1 MRFDPLTAVTRFG
14 GGPSPLH
21 ALPTAASDMLDEA
34 RADPFA
40 GTHPFTTTDD
50 FVASEAL
57 LAELRSARRNSR
69 GTPEREANDEA
80 FAEARRNAQA
90 RANDDLK
97 HSFLRQ
103 AGLAYGLRERLVAF
117 WSDHFAAGGR
127 GGAAD
132 RLAALTLTSDA
143 IRPHVMGSFTE
154 MLRAVVRHPV
164 MLRYLDQVRS
174 MGPNSRVGRR
184 RDNAGLNENLA
195 RELLELHTLGVGGP
209 YDQRDVRE
217 LAELLTGLTVERGEG
232 FIFREDFVEP
242 GAEEVLGQTYGG
254 RGKPGGLVPIDAVLD
269 DLARHPATADHIARK
284 LAVHF
289 VSDSPDPALVAH
301 VAARFRETGGDLAEV
316 AAALLE
322 HPGAWDLPRRNVK
335 WPALYIAS
343 SLRALG
349 LGAAEVAALD
359 PRRVH
364 QLIRRPLE
372 GMGQPW
378 TEPPDPAG
386 FEEADPSWITPQ
398 AVAARINWAMRSPAR
413 LTDALP
419 DPREMLRLVAG
430 DRAPG
435 ELTFAVGAAEDRKV
449 GV

>member
-34 RADPFA
+34 REDPFA
-40 GTHPFTTTDD
+40 GAHPFTTTDD

-69 GTPEREANDEA
+69 GTAEREANDEA
-80 FAEARRNAQA
+80 FAEARRAAQA

-184 RDNAGLNENLA
+184 
-195 RELLELHTLGVGGP
+195 
-209 YDQRDVRE
+209 
-217 LAELLTGLTVERGEG
+217 
-232 FIFREDFVEP
+232 
-242 GAEEVLGQTYGG
+242 
-254 RGKPGGLVPIDAVLD
+254 
-269 DLARHPATADHIARK
+269 
-284 LAVHF
+284 
-289 VSDSPDPALVAH
+289 
-301 VAARFRETGGDLAEV
+301 
-316 AAALLE
+316 
-322 HPGAWDLPRRNVK
+322 
-335 WPALYIAS
+335 
-343 SLRALG
+343 
-349 LGAAEVAALD
+349 
-359 PRRVH
+359 
-364 QLIRRPLE
+364 
-372 GMGQPW
+372 
-378 TEPPDPAG
+378 
-386 FEEADPSWITPQ
+386 
-398 AVAARINWAMRSPAR
+398 
-413 LTDALP
+413 
-419 DPREMLRLVAG
+419 
-430 DRAPG
+430 
-435 ELTFAVGAAEDRKV
+435 
-449 GV
+449 